1 MPACK
6 LCGETGAL
14 NGHLLCNECAPKV
27 KRMVDLIVANAIARE
42 ASFLEGVAASLS
54 DNPSFAVYI
63 KMMDVV
69 QDELVLMARV
79 WKSE

>member
-1 MPACK
+1 
-6 LCGETGAL
+6 
-14 NGHLLCNECAPKV
+14 
-27 KRMVDLIVANAIARE
+27 MVDLIVANAIARE

-54 DNPSFAVYI
+54 DNPLFAVYI